1 MRYTYPNP
9 DVVSNLFW
17 EYEVHCF
24 MKKFVI
30 QKMKSCHIWD
40 FAAYYSIL
48 SPFPTPVENGA
59 VKECIHNL
67 NQHRTLNL
75 I

>member
-1 MRYTYPNP
+1 MRYN
-9 DVVSNLFW
+9 FG
-17 EYEVHCF
+17 F

-59 VKECIHNL
+59 VKEGIHNL
-67 NQHRTLNL
+67 NQHQTLNL